1 MCPASEPRRGSSRRW
16 NRIQAEGIERC
27 VPGVRRGVS
36 KAVRFGGGVEATQ
49 RSEKSQTGVF
59 DPRFRA
65 LNRLSQGV
73 TLTVSQPF
81 GYLFKLDLKRCT
93 TMNWAGSNEAD
104 VQAPQPQ
111 AGKQARVPFPDEDGR
126 RSEDSEPSPQPR
138 SGRDR
143 GEDRREV
150 TAESPSRSEALPREA
165 RIRLGSDIRALIE
178 RGKRKRTKQVDVF
191 FAASPASR
199 SRLGLV
205 VPKFGHEI
213 VERNRVKRRLRE
225 LGRRLVLPA
234 LDSRG
239 RCTDVLIRARRP
251 AYEADFA
258 GLEQDVRAVLEDLCS
273 DDS

>member
-1 MCPASEPRRGSSRRW
+1 MCLESGPLCGWSRPW
-16 NRIQAEGIERC
+16 NRLQAEGIERC
-27 VPGVRRGVS
+27 VPGGRRGGS
-36 KAVRFGGGVEATQ
+36 RAFRFGGGVEATQ
-49 RSEKSQTGVF
+49 RSEKSQNGIL
-59 DPRFRA
+59 DPRSRPPF
-65 LNRLSQGV
+65 SSSGGV
-73 TLTVSQPF
+73 TLTVSQAF
-81 GYLFKLDLKRCT
+81 GYLFKLDSKRCT
-93 TMNWAGSNEAD
+93 TMNWAGRNEAD

-111 AGKQARVPFPDEDGR
+111 AGKQARVPFSDEDGR
-126 RSEDSEPSPQPR
+126 RTEDFEPSPQPG

-191 FAASPASR
+191 FAVSPASR

-205 VPKFGHEI
+205 VPKYGHEI

-225 LGRRLVLPA
+225 LGRRMVLPA
-234 LDSRG
+234 LDDRG
-239 RCTDVLIRARRP
+239 RYTDVLIRARRP

-258 GLEQDVRAVLEDLCS
+258 GLEKDVKAVLEELCS